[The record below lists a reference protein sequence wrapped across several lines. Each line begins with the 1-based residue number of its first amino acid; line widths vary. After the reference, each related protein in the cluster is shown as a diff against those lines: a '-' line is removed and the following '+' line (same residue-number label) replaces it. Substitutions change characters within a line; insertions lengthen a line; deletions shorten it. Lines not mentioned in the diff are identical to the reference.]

1 MIGGDRGGGSQSEGY
16 KSVLSMHV
24 VDGRGGEEVGQH
36 GTRRKF

>member
-1 MIGGDRGGGSQSEGY
+1 MKDIR
-16 KSVLSMHV
+16 VLSMHV